1 MFADLPLLCHVAQ
14 LVSEASRIH
23 LIHNIWKRSE
33 VIFIIMSILCRYG
46 AELKK
51 VNEKF
56 NANLTADC
64 KKRYRVSGLKD
75 LYEYLSDPEAEPELC
90 GFLRKNDIPAC
101 DFVKNQACSYVPTDN
116 AGRIFTLQRY
126 LPGRTLAWNTVS
138 DTILMESA
146 ELLGKIHFVLQDYPS
161 LSDGIGV

>member
-1 MFADLPLLCHVAQ
+1 MFADLPLLCNVAQ

-33 VIFIIMSILCRYG
+33 VIFIIMSLLCRYG

-64 KKRYRVSGLKD
+64 KKDTV
-75 LYEYLSDPEAEPELC
+75 
-90 GFLRKNDIPAC
+90 NPA
-101 DFVKNQACSYVPTDN
+101 
-116 AGRIFTLQRY
+116 
-126 LPGRTLAWNTVS
+126 
-138 DTILMESA
+138 
-146 ELLGKIHFVLQDYPS
+146 
-161 LSDGIGV
+161 

>member
-1 MFADLPLLCHVAQ
+1 M
-14 LVSEASRIH
+14 
-23 LIHNIWKRSE
+23 
-33 VIFIIMSILCRYG
+33 
-46 AELKK
+46 
-51 VNEKF
+51 
-56 NANLTADC
+56 
-64 KKRYRVSGLKD
+64 
-75 LYEYLSDPEAEPELC
+75 
-90 GFLRKNDIPAC
+90 RKNDIPAC
-101 DFVKNQACSYVPTDN
+101 DFVKNQACSYVSTDK

>member
-33 VIFIIMSILCRYG
+33 VIFIIMSLLCRYG

-56 NANLTADC
+56 NANLTADR
-64 KKRYRVSGLKD
+64 KKDTV
-75 LYEYLSDPEAEPELC
+75 
-90 GFLRKNDIPAC
+90 NPA
-101 DFVKNQACSYVPTDN
+101 
-116 AGRIFTLQRY
+116 
-126 LPGRTLAWNTVS
+126 
-138 DTILMESA
+138 
-146 ELLGKIHFVLQDYPS
+146 
-161 LSDGIGV
+161 